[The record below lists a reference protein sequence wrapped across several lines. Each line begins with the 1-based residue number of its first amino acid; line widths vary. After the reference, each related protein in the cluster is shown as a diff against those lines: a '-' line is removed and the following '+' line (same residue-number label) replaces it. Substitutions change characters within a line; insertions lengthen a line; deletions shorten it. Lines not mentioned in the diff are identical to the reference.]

1 MNAFSLPRW
10 PTAFGGPVGRGRI
23 KTCPEDFQVEE
34 VLGFEPS
41 GDGEHVFLWV
51 EKWGLNTDQVAER
64 LAAFAGLP
72 RQRVSYAGLK
82 DRHALTR
89 QWFCLHLP
97 GGREPPWPACGG
109 EGFRV
114 LSWTRN
120 RRRLRRG
127 ALSGNRFRIR
137 IRRLSAPAGE
147 LTAILQRI
155 QRQGMPNYFGAQ
167 RFGKAGGNVIR
178 ARALLAGEEKIR
190 CRHRRGLY
198 LSAARALIFNQV
210 LALRIEGKTWNRA
223 LPGDLFMFA
232 RGNAF
237 FSAEIDPTIE
247 RRVAALEIH
256 PSGPLWGE
264 GERAGGEAGKI
275 EAEAVSRWPQLA
287 EGLERCTQAMRRPLR
302 VPVARLAW
310 RLAAGELVLEF
321 ELPAGSYATALID
334 ELIDLEEGD

>member
-1 MNAFSLPRW
+1 MNAFFLPRW

-23 KTCPEDFQVEE
+23 KSCPEDFQVEE
-34 VLGFEPS
+34 ILGFEPC

-51 EKWGLNTDQVAER
+51 EKRGLNTDQVAEH
-64 LAAFAGLP
+64 LAAFARVP

-97 GGREPPWPACGG
+97 GGPEPPWSMCQG

-114 LSWTRN
+114 LSWSRN

-137 IRRLSAPAGE
+137 IRRLSASAEE
-147 LTAILQRI
+147 LTAILRRI
-155 QRQGMPNYFGAQ
+155 QCQGIPNYFGAQ
-167 RFGKAGGNVIR
+167 RFGREGNNLIR
-178 ARALLAGEEKIR
+178 AQALLAGDEKIR

-210 LALRIEGKTWNRA
+210 LALRIAEKNWNRA
-223 LPGDLFMFA
+223 LPGDRFMFA
-232 RGNAF
+232 QGNTF
-237 FSAEIDPTIE
+237 FSAGVDPVIE

-256 PSGPLWGE
+256 PSGPLWGA
-264 GERAGGEAGKI
+264 GERADGEAGKI
-275 EAEAVSRWPQLA
+275 EAAAVSRWPQLA
-287 EGLERCTQAMRRPLR
+287 DGLERCTRAMRRPLR
-302 VPVARLAW
+302 VPVTRLAW
-310 RLAAGELVLEF
+310 RLSAGELVLEF
-321 ELPAGSYATALID
+321 VLPAGSYATALID
-334 ELIDLEEGD
+334 ELIELEEGA